1 MSAEGAVAG
10 WDIGGAHL
18 KLALAVGGRLQA
30 VEQVACPL
38 WRGIGELDRALTA
51 LQRRLPRGELLHHV
65 TMTGELAD
73 CFPDRASGVRA
84 LSARIGSRFP
94 GQRVRIFAGD
104 EGMLPPDRV
113 EGHEPAIASANWL
126 ACARYCA
133 RRVGDGL
140 LVDCGST
147 TTDLVVLHDGVPVIR
162 GYSDAER
169 LASGSLVYTGVSR
182 TPVASIA
189 SQVPFA
195 GRMTRLAAERFA
207 TMADV
212 YRLTGDLDPAFDQ
225 DETADG
231 TGRDLH
237 ASARRLARMIGRDHD
252 GAIRPWQ
259 ALARHLAWLQ
269 LMRICQAAGQL
280 LSGLR
285 EFPAKAT
292 LIGAGIGR
300 FLTRRLALWLGM
312 PYLDF
317 GLLTGAPP
325 YMARAA
331 AACAPATALAL
342 LPEVT

>member
-1 MSAEGAVAG
+1 MQAEGAVAG

-18 KLALAVGGRLQA
+18 KLALAVGGRLQR

-38 WRGIGELDRALTA
+38 WRGIGELDRALTS
-51 LQRRLPRGELLHHV
+51 LQRRLPSGEVLHRV

-84 LSARIGSRFP
+84 LSERFGSLFP
-94 GQRVRIFAGD
+94 GQRVRIFAG
-104 EGMLPPDRV
+104 ETVLLPPGQV
-113 EGHEPAIASANWL
+113 EGREAAIASANWL
-126 ACARYCA
+126 VSARYCA
-133 RRVGDGL
+133 RQVGDGL

-147 TTDLVVLHDGVPVIR
+147 TTDLVVLRDGAPVIR

-169 LASGSLVYTGVSR
+169 LASGSLVYTGASR

-189 SQVPFA
+189 SQVPFD
-195 GRMTRLAAERFA
+195 GQMTRLAAEQFA

-212 YRLTGDLDPAFDQ
+212 YRLTGELEPAFDQ

-231 TGRDLH
+231 AGRDLSS
-237 ASARRLARMIGRDHD
+237 SARRLARMIGRDHD
-252 GAIRPWQ
+252 GELWPCQ
-259 ALARHLAWLQ
+259 ALAHHLAQLQ
-269 LMRICQAAGQL
+269 LMRIYQAASQL

-285 EFPAKAT
+285 ASPAKAP

-300 FLTRRLALWLGM
+300 FLARRLALWLGM

-317 GLLTGAPP
+317 GVLTGAPP
-325 YMARAA
+325 RMARAA
-331 AACAPATALAL
+331 SACAPATALAL
-342 LPEVT
+342 LQGEA